1 MRDPTC
7 TVQCSTVQYSTV
19 HAGPHPPHELDTH
32 QVAAWAVVTH
42 VVASY
47 QRGSV
52 LYVEFIFIVKLFSL
66 QLSNTCIFN
75 QRQRLPDLVIVSD
88 EAAADTCDTC
98 PHHLGVVARA
108 GGVPA
113 VRILRDTF
121 NNRGRVVSS

>member
-1 MRDPTC
+1 MRYC
-7 TVQCSTVQYSTV
+7 EVLRSFSTTS
-19 HAGPHPPHELDTH
+19 TH

-113 VRILRDTF
+113 ERILRDTF
-121 NNRGRVVSS
+121 NNRGRVV